1 MSLQE
6 AGCAA
11 VPGMQGKR
19 AVILEDDVA
28 QGRRIQQL
36 LEAFGCECLLYEDG
50 RTLLRDLHRASFD
63 LFIIDWSV
71 PHVEGPDIVRWIR
84 RNIAERV
91 PVLFVTSRDDEK
103 DIIEALECGADD
115 YMVKPI
121 RAGELQARV
130 RALWRRAYPADP
142 PASLESGAYVFDLHR
157 KEVRLHG
164 VPVVLKPREYKL
176 AQYLFNNVGRLLSR
190 DQLMAEIWGTDVIES
205 RTLVTHIS
213 QIRRKLALRPENGFR
228 LLPVYSLGYRL
239 EAVGAA
245 EAEQGS

>member
-1 MSLQE
+1 MSEE
-6 AGCAA
+6 AERAA
-11 VPGMQGKR
+11 VSDMRGKR
-19 AVILEDDVA
+19 AVMLEDDVVQA
-28 QGRRIQQL
+28 QRIQQL
-36 LEAFGCECLLYEDG
+36 LEAMGCECLVYEDG

-63 LFIIDWSV
+63 LFMIDWTV

-84 RNIAERV
+84 RNISEPV
-91 PVLFVTSRDDEK
+91 PIVFITSRDDER
-103 DIIEALECGADD
+103 DIVEALESGADD

-130 RALWRRAYPADP
+130 RALWRRAYPAEP
-142 PASLESGAYVFDLHR
+142 PTSLEAGAYLFDLQR
-157 KEVRLHG
+157 KEVRLLG
-164 VPVVLKPREYKL
+164 ELIMLKPREYKL
-176 AQYLFNNVGRLLSR
+176 AQFLFSNIGRLLSR

-239 EAVGAA
+239 EAVGPV
-245 EAEQGS
+245 EAEQES